1 VHNFRELLVWKKS
14 RILVKEIYMLS
25 QSFPKSE
32 VHGLTDQM
40 RRAAVSIPSNIAE
53 GSGRKSNKD
62 FKRFLEFSY
71 GSALE
76 LETQIYLS
84 FDLRF
89 IDENTLN
96 IFLEYVHEIQKM
108 INGLDNSLNS

>member
-1 VHNFRELLVWKKS
+1 MHNFRELKVWNKA
-14 RILVKEIYMLS
+14 RLLVKEIYLIT

-32 VHGLTDQM
+32 LNGLTNQM
-40 RRAAVSIPSNIAE
+40 RRASVSIPSNIAE

-84 FDLRF
+84 FDLNF
-89 IDENTLN
+89 IDENNLN
-96 IFLEYVHEIQKM
+96 IFIGYIHEIQKM
-108 INGLDNSLNS
+108 INGLDNSL